1 MPAPE
6 SIARLQS
13 RFSADIL
20 ATADFRGEATVS
32 IRPGSV
38 GAVCA
43 FCRDSLG
50 FDLLLDITSI
60 DHLGEELRWEV
71 VYELYSLARHDH
83 LRLKLRL
90 PECDPVVASVV
101 AIWPGANWLE
111 REVWD
116 MMGIRFDG
124 HPDLR
129 RILMWEGYPFHPL
142 RKEFPLAGLPSDVPD
157 IAFTAPAPLAG
168 GPFVAATGGTRA
180 TREPR
185 ARGE

>member
-1 MPAPE
+1 M
-6 SIARLQS
+6 
-13 RFSADIL
+13 
-20 ATADFRGEATVS
+20 
-32 IRPGSV
+32 
-38 GAVCA
+38 
-43 FCRDSLG
+43 
-50 FDLLLDITSI
+50 
-60 DHLGEELRWEV
+60 

-90 PECDPVVASVV
+90 PERDPAVASVV
-101 AIWPGANWLE
+101 AIWPAANWLE

-142 RKEFPLAGLPSDVPD
+142 RKEFPLAGLPSDVPEV
-157 IAFTAPAPLAG
+157 AFTAPAPLEG
-168 GPFVAATGGTRA
+168 GPFVATPGSTRA